1 MSEDFV
7 SEIYLLYLCNERLRK
22 ARKLKIPFPMFYRNI
37 RCIIK
42 SEAPFKS
49 QIGMNNNFYGSMNQT
64 EKDVVNDY
72 IRDLMAIAVSHLN
85 NNLSNTYCY
94 DRL

>member
-1 MSEDFV
+1 
-7 SEIYLLYLCNERLRK
+7 
-22 ARKLKIPFPMFYRNI
+22 
-37 RCIIK
+37 
-42 SEAPFKS
+42 
-49 QIGMNNNFYGSMNQT
+49 MNQT

-85 NNLSNTYCY
+85 NNNLSNTYCY

>member
-1 MSEDFV
+1 M
-7 SEIYLLYLCNERLRK
+7 
-22 ARKLKIPFPMFYRNI
+22 
-37 RCIIK
+37 
-42 SEAPFKS
+42 
-49 QIGMNNNFYGSMNQT
+49 QNNFYGSMNQT

-85 NNLSNTYCY
+85 NKLSNTYCY

>member
-1 MSEDFV
+1 M
-7 SEIYLLYLCNERLRK
+7 
-22 ARKLKIPFPMFYRNI
+22 
-37 RCIIK
+37 
-42 SEAPFKS
+42 
-49 QIGMNNNFYGSMNQT
+49 QNNFYGPMNQT

-72 IRDLMAIAVSHLN
+72 IRELMAIAVSHLN

>member
-1 MSEDFV
+1 M
-7 SEIYLLYLCNERLRK
+7 
-22 ARKLKIPFPMFYRNI
+22 
-37 RCIIK
+37 
-42 SEAPFKS
+42 
-49 QIGMNNNFYGSMNQT
+49 QNNFYGSMNQT

-72 IRDLMAIAVSHLN
+72 IRDLMAIAVLHLN

>member
-1 MSEDFV
+1 MQ
-7 SEIYLLYLCNERLRK
+7 NT
-22 ARKLKIPFPMFYRNI
+22 
-37 RCIIK
+37 
-42 SEAPFKS
+42 
-49 QIGMNNNFYGSMNQT
+49 FYGSMNQT

-72 IRDLMAIAVSHLN
+72 IRDLMAITVSHLN